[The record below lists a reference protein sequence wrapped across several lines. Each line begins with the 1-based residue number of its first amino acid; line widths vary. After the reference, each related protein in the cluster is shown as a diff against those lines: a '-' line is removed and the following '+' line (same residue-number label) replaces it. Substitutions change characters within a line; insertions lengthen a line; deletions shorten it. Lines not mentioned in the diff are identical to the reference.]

1 MRRIRRHGLGLALLI
16 MGEQIAAQ
24 ILFRL
29 PGAGRIGTFL
39 CGAIG
44 TGIAPSRLR
53 SLHALCLTLHGRALR
68 EAVVQES
75 GVVEARTAVPN
86 FSKGTLVVARVIPSL
101 AGDAQLDGW
110 S

>member
-1 MRRIRRHGLGLALLI
+1 LGLAFLI
-16 MGEQIAAQ
+16 TGEQIAAQ
-24 ILFRL
+24 ILFSL
-29 PGAGRIGTFL
+29 PSASRFGTFL

-44 TGIAPSRLR
+44 TGVAPNCFR

-68 EAVVQES
+68 EAAVQEPS
-75 GVVEARTAVPN
+75 LVEARTAVPN
-86 FSKGTLVVARVIPSL
+86 FSMGTLVVARAIPSL

>member
-16 MGEQIAAQ
+16 TGEKIAAQ
-24 ILFRL
+24 VLFGL
-29 PGAGRIGTFL
+29 PSAGRVGTFL

-44 TGIAPSRLR
+44 AGVAPSRLR
-53 SLHALCLTLHGRALR
+53 SVHALCLTLHGRALR
-68 EAVVQES
+68 EAAVQKP

-86 FSKGTLVVARVIPSL
+86 FSMGTLVVAGVIPPL
-101 AGDAQLDGW
+101 ARNAQLDGW